1 MQRYGGQAGG
11 ESAFGGQAQEGK
23 GTEVSPGSWNGHPL
37 CLLGSVWFGPWGGGG
52 RTGGRGPGTRGL

>member
-1 MQRYGGQAGG
+1 MSCGSDAKDWRMQRYGGQAGG

-37 CLLGSVWFGPWGGGG
+37 CLLG
-52 RTGGRGPGTRGL
+52 